1 MNAATA
7 TCRRCKAEMH
17 FEPLSGVTGDEGGI
31 TVTFQGLP
39 ALVCAQGHR
48 RFVRPEFP
56 VQLLKRL
63 SGTVQMPAGEAR
75 GVLFKSYHCGSCGEK
90 LASAAPNPKTF
101 EFDVGLEGLDPFRV
115 ALMVPVYACPS
126 CGREQVRSLTEVT
139 DRTPAAMARAFQSAE
154 IPPG

>member
-7 TCRRCKAEMH
+7 TCKRCKSEMH
-17 FEPLSGVTGDEGGI
+17 LEPLSGVAGDEGGVTI
-31 TVTFQGLP
+31 TFRELP

-48 RFVRPEFP
+48 RFLRPEFP

-63 SGTVQMPAGEAR
+63 SSSVQLPAGEAR
-75 GVLFKSYHCGSCGEK
+75 GVVFKSYHCGSCGEK
-90 LASAAPNPKTF
+90 LAGAAAAPRTF
-101 EFDVGLEGLDPFRV
+101 EFDVGLEGVDPFRV

-139 DRTPAAMARAFQSAE
+139 DRAPAAMARAFQSAE